1 MMRRVAL
8 VACVSIVPA
17 GCAVPLGTVVTQYE
31 RAPVCCTAMKELRY
45 ESIARGEEKSFDLN
59 EHSPAYAFESGK
71 SYFRAFIL
79 PQDGLPYTVTVQSY
93 MLGESI
99 DVAYIF
105 APAIMT
111 LNDAFEP
118 VRRSD
123 PADFRLKQ
131 AGFTETVEQTWGLM
145 YKLEG
150 QVSFSGENSNEK
162 YLIVLT
168 TGELLKAKTSL
179 STLRVVP
186 IILPGL
192 VTALPVGER
201 EVLVPHSPAGRIT
214 LSASGEQRIAP

>member
-8 VACVSIVPA
+8 AACVSIVPA
-17 GCAVPLGTVVTQYE
+17 GCAAPLGTVVTRHDQ
-31 RAPVCCTAMKELRY
+31 APVCCTALKELRY

-59 EHSPAYAFESGK
+59 ERSPAYAFESGR
-71 SYFRAFIL
+71 SYFRAFVL
-79 PQDGLPYTVTVQSY
+79 PQDGTPYTITVQSY
-93 MLGESI
+93 MLGEST

-111 LNDAFEP
+111 LNEKFEP

-131 AGFTETVEQTWGLM
+131 AGFAETVEQTWGLM

-150 QVSFSGENSNEK
+150 QMSFAEANRDEK
-162 YLIVLT
+162 YLILLT
-168 TGELLKAKTSL
+168 TSELLKAKTSL
-179 STLRVVP
+179 STLRVIP
-186 IILPGL
+186 IILPGF

-214 LSASGEQRIAP
+214 LSVSGEQRIAP